1 MKGLLIKDFC
11 LLRNQSRTIPIFLIL
26 AVWFAVMNQV
36 IFCISFLC
44 MMSVILS
51 MSTCS
56 YDELDHCQTSL
67 FAMPFD
73 RKAYVS
79 EKYVLGII
87 VLTAGMGI
95 GFLSSL
101 GRQLAV
107 NVRFPYGEHSERITD
122 RLNLWAED
130 HSGKTVSV
138 DSQEAVFVPKTSP
151 FLKIF
156 ADAYEE
162 VTGLKNEFTLEYGG
176 TYAKAMPNI
185 VSWGPIFPDEEDM
198 CHQANEYIGAESLL
212 ISTKIFA
219 EAIAGIALSEESFK

>member
-11 LLRNQSRTIPIFLIL
+11 LLRSQSRTIPIFLIL

-44 MMSVILS
+44 MMSVILA

-73 RKAYVS
+73 RKTYVS

-107 NVRFPYGEHSERITD
+107 HDVNMNEVLQTIGISFFMGLFFIALMVPIRIRFPGDQGRIAMGILMGITMLSAALVS
-122 RLNLWAED
+122 RALPGGAEKLT
-130 HSGKTVSV
+130 SGLAGLSMPV
-138 DSQEAVFVPKTSP
+138 
-151 FLKIF
+151 IF
-156 ADAYEE
+156 A
-162 VTGLKNEFTLEYGG
+162 L
-176 TYAKAMPNI
+176 
-185 VSWGPIFPDEEDM
+185 
-198 CHQANEYIGAESLL
+198 
-212 ISTKIFA
+212 
-219 EAIAGIALSEESFK
+219 IAGLTLIVTVISYILSVRWIRRKEF